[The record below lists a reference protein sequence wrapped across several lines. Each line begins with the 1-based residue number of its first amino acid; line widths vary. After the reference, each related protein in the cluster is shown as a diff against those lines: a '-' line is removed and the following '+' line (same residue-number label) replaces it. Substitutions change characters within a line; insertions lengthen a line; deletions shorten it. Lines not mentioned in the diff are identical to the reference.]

1 MIGTDGLGLHRWD
14 PRPTGVING
23 HGAHAAWKAKAGDEM
38 SKATRAEIASGA
50 RSIQVEFD
58 RLIRDDATL
67 LRFWH
72 DHRGDAYRVPLEA
85 GIHYD
90 LHDLLRS
97 GGYPLCPNF
106 YSPRRW
112 VMGAGCA
119 AGNACTD
126 HSNPLAERDK
136 IATVFGPDPP
146 WQAVASTSPAQ
157 EDSFYT
163 WPDRAVGSPYKGEPD
178 LGFCRTYQTKY
189 EATCCTAMLDEDIQ
203 EEYEERAEMPPR
215 TSTSTSR
222 ARQNACRS
230 LLQ

>member
-1 MIGTDGLGLHRWD
+1 
-14 PRPTGVING
+14 
-23 HGAHAAWKAKAGDEM
+23 M
-38 SKATRAEIASGA
+38 SEATRAKIASGA
-50 RSIQVEFD
+50 LLIQAEFD
-58 RLIRDDATL
+58 RLISDDATL

-72 DHRGDAYRVPLEA
+72 DHRGDAYRVPLD
-85 GIHYD
+85 GGDVNYD

-97 GGYPLCPNF
+97 GGYPLCPNY

-126 HSNPLAERDK
+126 HSTPLAARDK

-146 WQAVASTSPAQ
+146 SHAVASTSPAQ
-157 EDSFYT
+157 EDSFYA

-189 EATCCTAMLDEDIQ
+189 EATCCPVMLDEDIQ
-203 EEYEERAEMPPR
+203 EEYEECAQIPPR
-215 TSTSTSR
+215 ARTNTSR
-222 ARQNACRS
+222 ARQNVARS
-230 LLQ
+230 LL